1 MHAHQFFLSLL
12 IAAGISSAV
21 VAPASAQQTTG
32 EEAFADARNA
42 MIAHLAEDPAAR
54 RIEPDSYD
62 LTLVVFTD
70 YQCPFCRQ
78 MHPRLTDLAAEDGNV
93 RIVFKD
99 WAIFGEPSVNA
110 ARGVLAA
117 KYQGKDR
124 AFDDALMQIQGK
136 LSSEKIRSAA
146 DKAGVDWQQLQSDM
160 KTHGEEIDAAI
171 ARSDRQAGMLG
182 IGGTPAMFIG
192 PYFVSG
198 ALPTEQLRQAVAI
211 ARQYPDGAAPQAN

>member
-42 MIAHLAEDPAAR
+42 MIAQLAEDPAAR

>member
-42 MIAHLAEDPAAR
+42 MIAQLAEDPAAR

-211 ARQYPDGAAPQAN
+211 ARQYPDGDAPQAN